1 MSGEETELDRTVID
15 EIGDPIMHLLR
26 NSADHGLESAEIRAE
41 RGKPEVGSIWL
52 DAYQEGNNV
61 VIEVRDDGN
70 GIDVEKVKQ
79 KAVEKGNLTQEQ
91 ADALTEKE
99 AIDLLFKPS
108 FQHQIKLQMYPDEVL
123 VLML

>member
-1 MSGEETELDRTVID
+1 MDLKGNEVRL
-15 EIGDPIMHLLR
+15 
-26 NSADHGLESAEIRAE
+26 E
-41 RGKPEVGSIWL
+41 RGKPEVGTIFL
-52 DAYQEGNNV
+52 NAYQEGNNV

-99 AIDLLFKPS
+99 AIDLLF
-108 FQHQIKLQMYPDEVL
+108 
-123 VLML
+123 